1 MEYRVNNLIYAAEK
15 DLHNTIRTIFEM
27 TEPVNVDM
35 LRGAADLAITRY
47 PYFSVKLVRRGE
59 EYVMIHNDAPLP
71 ITSGG
76 KAIPLGGTESAGH
89 LLALTYDKNRIS
101 VDSSHFITDGNGI
114 FPFIKTL
121 LYCYLHIL
129 HPDEEFDTSGINL
142 PGSDIP
148 PDEADDYPF
157 PDEPIETTPLGIRYC
172 PIDVFK
178 LGDQPEGYT
187 SRDKWTSFRV
197 KAKQKDMMRFASSVD
212 GSPATFI
219 SSVMYRAISDIHPEC
234 ELPIVC
240 GMQHQYRKALN
251 KPHSHLCHVN
261 IVPIPYTSRMKNRDI
276 ELLNTMARGTIIVR
290 ADDDNDVL
298 SVNEHIENEKKIK
311 TLTLAE
317 KHEYMKKFLLN
328 GIGQN
333 TFEVSYT
340 GRVPFSGLDKY
351 IYDFIPIL
359 DMRLSG
365 GISIEIFTAGENFC
379 INIMQRNDDS
389 RYTDRF
395 AAILTENGIN
405 CVQEP
410 PEYFEINDFILPE

>member
-1 MEYRVNNLIYAAEK
+1 
-15 DLHNTIRTIFEM
+15 
-27 TEPVNVDM
+27 
-35 LRGAADLAITRY
+35 
-47 PYFSVKLVRRGE
+47 
-59 EYVMIHNDAPLP
+59 
-71 ITSGG
+71 
-76 KAIPLGGTESAGH
+76 
-89 LLALTYDKNRIS
+89 
-101 VDSSHFITDGNGI
+101 
-114 FPFIKTL
+114 
-121 LYCYLHIL
+121 
-129 HPDEEFDTSGINL
+129 
-142 PGSDIP
+142 
-148 PDEADDYPF
+148 
-157 PDEPIETTPLGIRYC
+157 
-172 PIDVFK
+172 
-178 LGDQPEGYT
+178 
-187 SRDKWTSFRV
+187 
-197 KAKQKDMMRFASSVD
+197 
-212 GSPATFI
+212 
-219 SSVMYRAISDIHPEC
+219 
-234 ELPIVC
+234 
-240 GMQHQYRKALN
+240 
-251 KPHSHLCHVN
+251 
-261 IVPIPYTSRMKNRDI
+261 MKNRDI
-276 ELLNTMARGTIIVR
+276 ELLNTMARGIIIVR

-351 IYDFIPIL
+351 ICDFIPRI

-365 GISIEIFTAGENFC
+365 GISIEIFTVGENFC